1 MIGGAPPRNPITLGR
16 CRDAPG
22 SRPASV
28 PGRLCYPRV
37 VELHAFGWDGRFAAD
52 FQQFAAD
59 GFVPGRV
66 TLEHQHIYTV
76 HTGHSDLLATVAG
89 SLRHKIVAR
98 REFPAVGD
106 WVALRALVA
115 GRRAVIHAVLPRRS
129 KFSRKVAGD
138 ETDEQIVAANIDT
151 VFLMMGLDRDFSLR
165 RIERYLA
172 TAHEGGASPVIV
184 LNKTDLCDDVDA
196 MVDEV
201 RAAAGGAPV
210 VAVST
215 KTDAQL
221 DAIQPYLAPGRTIAL
236 LGSSGV
242 GKSTLVNR
250 LVGHNLQRTRA
261 VRESD
266 HKGRHTTTHRQLM
279 VLPGGGL
286 LIDTPGLR
294 ELQLW
299 DTGDGLGAA
308 FDDIEGLAPGCRFRD
323 CRHGAEPGCAV
334 KAAVADG
341 RLEER
346 RLESYLELRREQAS
360 LAERQDERAGL
371 EAKRQGKIMGRAM
384 KAFYKVRGSKK

>member
-1 MIGGAPPRNPITLGR
+1 
-16 CRDAPG
+16 
-22 SRPASV
+22 
-28 PGRLCYPRV
+28 
-37 VELHAFGWDGRFAAD
+37 VELHALGWDGRFAAD
-52 FQQFAAD
+52 FQQFAAE

-76 HTGHSDLLATVAG
+76 HTGHADLLATVAG
-89 SLRHKIVAR
+89 GLRHRIVAR

-106 WVALRALVA
+106 WIALRALVA
-115 GRRAVIHAVLPRRS
+115 GRRAIIHAVLPRRS

-151 VFLMMGLDRDFSLR
+151 VFLMMGLDADFSLGR
-165 RIERYLA
+165 LERYLA

-201 RAAAGGAPV
+201 KAAAGGVPV
-210 VAVST
+210 IAVST
-215 KTDAQL
+215 KSDAQL

-266 HKGRHTTTHRQLM
+266 HKGRHTTTRRQLI

-308 FDDIEGLAPGCRFRD
+308 FDDIEGLAAGCRFRD
-323 CRHGAEPGCAV
+323 CRHDREPGCAV

-346 RLESYLELRREQAS
+346 RLQSYLDLRREQAS

-371 EAKRQGKIMGRAM
+371 EAKRQGRIMGRAQ
-384 KAFYKVRGSKK
+384 KAFYQKDKRS

>member
-1 MIGGAPPRNPITLGR
+1 
-16 CRDAPG
+16 
-22 SRPASV
+22 
-28 PGRLCYPRV
+28 
-37 VELHAFGWDGRFAAD
+37 VELQALGWDVRFAAA
-52 FQQFAAD
+52 FQEFAAA
-59 GFVPGRV
+59 GLVPGRV

-89 SLRHKIVAR
+89 SLRHSITAR

-106 WVALRALVA
+106 WVVLRALVA

-129 KFSRKVAGD
+129 KFSRKVAGN

-151 VFLMMGLDRDFSLR
+151 VFLMMGLDADYSLR
-165 RIERYLA
+165 RIERYLS
-172 TAHEGGASPVIV
+172 TAHEGGAGPVVV
-184 LNKTDLCDDVDA
+184 LNKTDLCDDVA
-196 MVDEV
+196 ARVAEV
-201 RAAAGGAPV
+201 ESAAGGAPV

-215 KTDAQL
+215 KRDDQMA
-221 DAIQPYLAPGRTIAL
+221 AIEPYLAPGRTIAL

-250 LVGHNLQRTRA
+250 LVGHDLQRTRA

-266 HKGRHTTTHRQLM
+266 HKGRHTTTHRQLI

-299 DTGDGLGAA
+299 DSAEGLGAT
-308 FDDIEGLAPGCRFRD
+308 FDDIEALAPGCRFRD
-323 CRHGAEPGCAV
+323 CRHDAEPGCAV
-334 KAAVADG
+334 KAAVDSG
-341 RLEER
+341 ILEER
-346 RLESYLELRREQAS
+346 RLVSYLDLRREQNL

-371 EAKRQGKIMGRAM
+371 ERKRQGKIMGRAI
-384 KAFYKVRGSKK
+384 KAFYQKDKK

>member
-1 MIGGAPPRNPITLGR
+1 MDL
-16 CRDAPG
+16 DA
-22 SRPASV
+22 
-28 PGRLCYPRV
+28 L
-37 VELHAFGWDGRFAAD
+37 GWDEGVAAAYREFAAEE
-52 FQQFAAD
+52 

-89 SLRHKIVAR
+89 SLRHRIVAR

-106 WVALRALVA
+106 WVVLRALVA

-172 TAHEGGASPVIV
+172 TAHEGGAAPVIV
-184 LNKTDLCDDVDA
+184 LNKTDVCDDVDA
-196 MVDEV
+196 CVAEV
-201 RAAAGGAPV
+201 EAAAAGAPV

-215 KTDAQL
+215 KVDAQL
-221 DAIQPYLAPGRTIAL
+221 AAIQPFLAPGRTIAL

-250 LVGHNLQRTRA
+250 LVGHDLQRTRA

-266 HKGRHTTTHRQLM
+266 QKGRHTTTHRQLI
-279 VLPGGGL
+279 VLPGGAL

-308 FDDIEGLAPGCRFRD
+308 FDDIEALAPACRFRD
-323 CRHGAEPGCAV
+323 CRHDMEPGCAV

-346 RLESYLELRREQAS
+346 RLESYLELRREQDV
-360 LAERQDERAGL
+360 LAQRQDERAGL
-371 EAKRQGKIMGRAM
+371 EQKRQGKILARAV
-384 KAFYKVRGSKK
+384 KAFYSKSDKRSS

>member
-1 MIGGAPPRNPITLGR
+1 VRSPIGWTPLGRPEIPASESGPGGCATLG
-16 CRDAPG
+16 
-22 SRPASV
+22 
-28 PGRLCYPRV
+28 V

-52 FQQFAAD
+52 FEQFAAE

-89 SLRHKIVAR
+89 GLRHRIVAR

-115 GRRAVIHAVLPRRS
+115 GRRGVIQAVLPRRS

-172 TAHEGGASPVIV
+172 TAHEGGANPVIV

-201 RAAAGGAPV
+201 EAAAGGAPV

-215 KTDAQL
+215 KRDAQL

-266 HKGRHTTTHRQLM
+266 HKGRHTTTHRQLI

-323 CRHGAEPGCAV
+323 CRHAAEPGCAV

-346 RLESYLELRREQAS
+346 RLESYLELRREQDV

-371 EAKRQGKIMGRAM
+371 EAKRQGKVMGRAQ
-384 KAFYKVRGSKK
+384 KAFYERSKK